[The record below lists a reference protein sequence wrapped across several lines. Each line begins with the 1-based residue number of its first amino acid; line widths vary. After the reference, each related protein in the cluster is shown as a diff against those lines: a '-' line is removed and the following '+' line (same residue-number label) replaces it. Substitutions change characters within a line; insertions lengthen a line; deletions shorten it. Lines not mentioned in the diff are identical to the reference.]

1 MPSPV
6 KPVDPQR
13 DALQRLFNS
22 VAGADMEVDWMELKR
37 ILDHSLRDGKCILF
51 VNTHCINKLLVKY
64 VYVKLFSLGIYLKF
78 INMFYIKYFIYFLKK
93 CK

>member
-1 MPSPV
+1 MVRLLKICSLQLYPNMPSPV

-37 ILDHSLRDGKCILF
+37 ILDHSLRDGK
-51 VNTHCINKLLVKY
+51 
-64 VYVKLFSLGIYLKF
+64 
-78 INMFYIKYFIYFLKK
+78 
-93 CK
+93 

>member
-37 ILDHSLRDGKCILF
+37 ILDHSLRDGEFQITAVQNF
-51 VNTHCINKLLVKY
+51 VFPYVFVYLREQYFKRVVFRNKV
-64 VYVKLFSLGIYLKF
+64 
-78 INMFYIKYFIYFLKK
+78 
-93 CK
+93 

>member
-22 VAGADMEVDWMELKR
+22 VAGSDMEVDWMNLKR
-37 ILDHSLRDGKCILF
+37 ILDHSLRDGMCLF
-51 VNTHCINKLLVKY
+51 H
-64 VYVKLFSLGIYLKF
+64 FF
-78 INMFYIKYFIYFLKK
+78 FYFL
-93 CK
+93 